1 MSDGGD
7 RAIEQR
13 LTELEAR
20 LEEMD
25 DIVAQRCLAVLDV
38 ADELHRQI
46 NDRVDRLA
54 LQIDRNALAIAQNNL
69 AIGQLTASVQQLVT
83 NANADRAIMLQI
95 LQYLQNQYPGNGKRE
110 GEA

>member
-1 MSDGGD
+1 MSEGN
-7 RAIEQR
+7 RATEQR

-38 ADELHRQI
+38 ADELHRQV

-54 LQIDRNALAIAQNNL
+54 QQN
-69 AIGQLTASVQQLVT
+69 
-83 NANADRAIMLQI
+83 
-95 LQYLQNQYPGNGKRE
+95 
-110 GEA
+110 

>member
-1 MSDGGD
+1 MSEGD
-7 RAIEQR
+7 RTMDQR
-13 LTELEAR
+13 LTELEDR

-38 ADELHRQI
+38 ADELHRQV
-46 NDRVDRLA
+46 NDQVDRLA
-54 LQIDRNALAIAQNNL
+54 LQID
-69 AIGQLTASVQQLVT
+69 QLTASVQQLVT

-110 GEA
+110 GES